1 MVETSEGAEIC
12 LLCDSAV
19 DLVRLIA
26 HQVRRSVGQSVG
38 FDELVSCGNEGLL
51 DAARR
56 FDQSRGIPFRAFAYF
71 RIRGAMLDGVR
82 SAMPLPRRAWSKL
95 RGLEALNEITGSMR
109 DEHSGWGP
117 PVEANAA
124 DAELGD
130 HLAAM
135 VTAMSCG
142 MISRPHQEPDS
153 IAGDVE
159 RDPEQAA
166 MQAELY
172 DRVVAAIDQLP
183 SDEAAIVRCH
193 YIEGQRFDEVAAQLR
208 LSKSWASRLHRR
220 AIDRLAKLLH
230 DEI

>member
-1 MVETSEGAEIC
+1 MAETSESAEI
-12 LLCDSAV
+12 LSLCQSGV
-19 DLVRLIA
+19 DLVRTIA
-26 HQVRRSVGQSVG
+26 HQVRRSVGQSLG

-82 SAMPLPRRAWSKL
+82 SAMPLPRRTWSKL
-95 RGLEALNEITGSMR
+95 RGLEALNQITGSMR

-117 PVEANAA
+117 PVEPTAA

-130 HLAAM
+130 HLTALA
-135 VTAMSCG
+135 TAMSCG
-142 MISRPHQEPDS
+142 MMSRPQEDLDS
-153 IAGDVE
+153 VAGVAF
-159 RDPEQAA
+159 DPEQAA

-172 DRVVAAIDQLP
+172 DRVVAAIEQLP
-183 SDEAAIVRCH
+183 RDEAAIVRCH
-193 YIEGQRFDEVAAQLR
+193 YLQGQRFDEVAEQLR

-230 DEI
+230 DDET

>member
-1 MVETSEGAEIC
+1 VVDISEGAEIHV
-12 LLCDSAV
+12 LCQSGV
-19 DLVRLIA
+19 DLVKLIA
-26 HQVRRSVGQSVG
+26 HQVRRTIGQNLG

-82 SAMPLPRRAWSKL
+82 SAMPLPRRAWGRL
-95 RGLEALNEITGSMR
+95 RGLEALNQITGSMR

-117 PVEANAA
+117 PLEADAA
-124 DAELGD
+124 DVELGD
-130 HLAAM
+130 HLVAM
-135 VTAMSCG
+135 VTALSCG
-142 MISRPHQEPDS
+142 MMSRRSEELDS
-153 IAGDVE
+153 IAGEFDS
-159 RDPEQAA
+159 DPEQAA

-172 DRVVAAIDQLP
+172 DR
-183 SDEAAIVRCH
+183 H
-193 YIEGQRFDEVAAQLR
+193 YLDGQRFDEVAEQLC

-220 AIDRLAKLLH
+220 AIDRLAKLLD

>member
-1 MVETSEGAEIC
+1 MAETSESAEIR

-26 HQVRRSVGQSVG
+26 HQVRRSVGQSVA

-82 SAMPLPRRAWSKL
+82 SVMPLPRRAWSKL
-95 RGLEALNEITGSMR
+95 RGLEALNRITGSMR
-109 DEHSGWGP
+109 DELSGWGP
-117 PVEANAA
+117 PVEATAA
-124 DAELGD
+124 DADLGE

-142 MISRPHQEPDS
+142 MISRPHEEEPDS
-153 IAGDVE
+153 IAG
-159 RDPEQAA
+159 DPEQAA

-172 DRVVAAIDQLP
+172 DRVVAAIDELP
-183 SDEAAIVRCH
+183 CDEAAIVRCH
-193 YIEGQRFDEVAAQLR
+193 YLEGQRFDEVAAQLR

-220 AIDRLAKLLH
+220 AIDRLAKLFH
-230 DEI
+230 DDT